1 MYRKLALCL
10 AVLLILTSNAPAQAP
25 SQSDAVA
32 KLVTAEMEKQKIPGL
47 ALLVARDGKTIRA
60 QGFGFA
66 NLEHRVRVLPQTIFQ
81 SGSVGKQFAATA
93 VMMLVE
99 EGKISLDDSIT
110 KYLDDAP
117 AAWKPIT
124 VRQLL
129 SHTSGFPD
137 YPEDF
142 DFRKDNKDAETQEK
156 ELLKL
161 ARSLPLAY
169 EPGTQWKYCNL
180 CYATVGII
188 IRKVSGKFY
197 GDFLEERIFQPLGM
211 INTSIISE
219 ADIIPNRAAG
229 YRLVDGK
236 LKNQEW
242 VSPTAN
248 TTADGS
254 LYLTILDLAK
264 WDAALY
270 GEKLAKR
277 STLEQM
283 WTAVTLSDGKPN
295 KEGYGLG
302 WYGGNN
308 QGRRVLRHGGQ
319 WQGFNT
325 HIARYVDDKL
335 TVVVLTNLAYPK
347 LDPIVEGVAK
357 QYLSAA
363 KAGSSLDT
371 KSKR

>member
-1 MYRKLALCL
+1 MLRKCTLCL
-10 AVLLILTSNAPAQAP
+10 AILAVLASGALAQAP

-47 ALLVARDGKTIRA
+47 ALLVARDGETIRA

-66 NLEHRVRVLPQTIFQ
+66 NLEHRIPVKPETIFQ

-99 EGKISLDDSIT
+99 EGKISLDDSIA

-129 SHTSGFPD
+129 SHTGGFPD

-169 EPGTQWKYCNL
+169 EPGAQWKYCNL
-180 CYATVGII
+180 GYATVGII
-188 IRKVSGKFY
+188 IRKVTGKFY
-197 GDFLEERIFQPLGM
+197 GDFLEERIFQPFGM
-211 INTSIISE
+211 SSTSIINE

-229 YRLVDGK
+229 YRLVDGQV
-236 LKNQEW
+236 KNQEW

-254 LYLTILDLAK
+254 LYFNILDVAK
-264 WDAALY
+264 WDAALNT
-270 GEKLAKR
+270 EKLLKR
-277 STLEQM
+277 STLAEM
-283 WTAVTLSDGKPN
+283 WTPVKLSDGQPN

-302 WYGGNN
+302 WYSANN
-308 QGRRVLRHGGQ
+308 QGHRVVRHGGQ

-347 LDPIVEGVAK
+347 LDLIVEGVAK
-357 QYLSAA
+357 QYLS
-363 KAGSSLDT
+363 DQT
-371 KSKR
+371 K

>member
-1 MYRKLALCL
+1 MSRKLTLCL
-10 AVLLILTSNAPAQAP
+10 AILALLASGALAQAP

-66 NLEHRVRVLPQTIFQ
+66 NLEHRVPVKPETIFQ

-93 VMMLVE
+93 LMMLVE

-124 VRQLL
+124 IRQLL
-129 SHTSGFPD
+129 SHTGGFPD

-142 DFRKDNKDAETQEK
+142 DFRKDNKDAETHEK

-161 ARSLPLAY
+161 ARGLPLAY

-180 CYATVGII
+180 GYATIGII

-211 INTSIISE
+211 KTTSIINE
-219 ADIIPNRAAG
+219 ADIVPNRAAG
-229 YRLVDGK
+229 YRLVDGQV
-236 LKNQEW
+236 KNQEW

-248 TTADGS
+248 TTADGA
-254 LYLTILDLAK
+254 LYFTILDLAQ

-270 GEKLAKR
+270 
-277 STLEQM
+277 T
-283 WTAVTLSDGKPN
+283 
-295 KEGYGLG
+295 
-302 WYGGNN
+302 
-308 QGRRVLRHGGQ
+308 
-319 WQGFNT
+319 
-325 HIARYVDDKL
+325 DKL
-335 TVVVLTNLAYPK
+335 LK
-347 LDPIVEGVAK
+347 
-357 QYLSAA
+357 S
-363 KAGSSLDT
+363 SSLAECG
-371 KSKR
+371 RP